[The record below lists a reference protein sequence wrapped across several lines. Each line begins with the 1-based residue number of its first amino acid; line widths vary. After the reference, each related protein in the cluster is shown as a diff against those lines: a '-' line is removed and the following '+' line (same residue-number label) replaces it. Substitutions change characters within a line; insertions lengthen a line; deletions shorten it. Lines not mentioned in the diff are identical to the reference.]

1 MRRDLLILFSAGS
14 VLLGVFV
21 IYPVFYTLI
30 LSFFRYELGSPP
42 QFVGLAQYER
52 LVNYDTPPFPRVM
65 WNSVVVMLVAPLS
78 IGLGLG
84 FALLLRDVWG
94 APVLR
99 TLVMS
104 GLIIPPTVVTV
115 TWMLALHP
123 ESGIVNAVLRALG
136 LGPTDF
142 LYDPETQIWAVV
154 LIATWAWV
162 GFTMITFLANL
173 EAIPRELYEAAAVD
187 GASRWQVFARITL
200 PLLRPAL
207 VVNTVMSILYAL
219 KLFDVYYV
227 IGVEAAPLSSMN
239 LSYFIYFVLGYEFD
253 YGLASAAAVILTVMV
268 LAASFYIIK
277 RLVEG

>member
-1 MRRDLLILFSAGS
+1 MRRDLLILFSIGS
-14 VLLGVFV
+14 ALLGVFV
-21 IYPVFYTLI
+21 IYPVFYTVV

-42 QFVGLAQYER
+42 SFAGLSQYIK
-52 LVNYDTPPFPRVM
+52 LVNYDTPRFSSVM
-65 WNSVVVMLVAPLS
+65 WNSVVVLLVAPLS
-78 IGLGLG
+78 MLIGLG
-84 FALLLRDVWG
+84 FALLLRDVYG
-94 APVLR
+94 APILR

-104 GLIIPPTVVTV
+104 GLIIPPTVVTI

-136 LGPTDF
+136 LKPTDF
-142 LYDPETQIWAVV
+142 LYDPYTQIWAIV

-187 GASRWQVFARITL
+187 GAGRVQTFLHVTL

-227 IGVEAAPLSSMN
+227 IGVEAAPMSSMN
-239 LSYFIYFVLGYEFD
+239 LSYFIYFILSYEFD
-253 YGLASAAAVILTVMV
+253 YGLASAAAVVLTVMV

-277 RLVEG
+277 RLVER